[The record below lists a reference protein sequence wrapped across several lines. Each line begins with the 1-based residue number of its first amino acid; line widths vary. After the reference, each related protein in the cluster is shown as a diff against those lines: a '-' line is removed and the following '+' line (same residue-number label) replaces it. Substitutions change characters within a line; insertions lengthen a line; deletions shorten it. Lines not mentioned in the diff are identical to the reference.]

1 MPRFGSFEFD
11 AEQRELRRDGQAVHL
26 TPKAFDLLGI
36 LLGAAPRV
44 VSKDELHRRM
54 WAASCVSDAA
64 LVGLIKEVRR
74 ALDDRDRDSPM
85 IRTVHRVG
93 YAFCRATTERPAR
106 VSVSLWIVVGGQRVA
121 LHEGA
126 NSIGRDPS
134 STVWIDVASVSRR
147 HAQIVCD
154 GQRVSVQDL
163 GSKNGTTVGGQV
175 VAGVRELC
183 DGDKLAFGRV
193 EALFCSSKSA
203 LADGRLKRCGSQRR
217 SDENSRLLKS
227 TLGTRPVR

>member
-85 IRTVHRVG
+85 IRTVHQSATRFAVRRPSVRRG
-93 YAFCRATTERPAR
+93 YRYRSGSSWVVSALLCTR
-106 VSVSLWIVVGGQRVA
+106 VSIRS
-121 LHEGA
+121 GA
-126 NSIGRDPS
+126 
-134 STVWIDVASVSRR
+134 TLRR
-147 HAQIVCD
+147 
-154 GQRVSVQDL
+154 
-163 GSKNGTTVGGQV
+163 
-175 VAGVRELC
+175 
-183 DGDKLAFGRV
+183 
-193 EALFCSSKSA
+193 
-203 LADGRLKRCGSQRR
+203 RCGSTLRACRAAMRR
-217 SDENSRLLKS
+217 SCATVSGSPCKISAARTEPRSVGRWSPLCASFATVTSSHSGASMRCFVPRSQLCR
-227 TLGTRPVR
+227 RPL

>member
-11 AEQRELRRDGQAVHL
+11 AERRELRRDGQAVHL

-54 WAASCVSDAA
+54 WASSCVSDAA
-64 LVGLIKEVRR
+64 LVGLIKEVRH
-74 ALDDRDRDSPM
+74 ALDDRDRDAPV

-93 YAFCRATTERPAR
+93 YAFCRATTERSRPL
-106 VSVSLWIVVGGQRVA
+106 SLWLVVGGRRVA
-121 LHEGA
+121 LQDGT

-134 STVWIDVASVSRR
+134 STVWIDVASVSRH
-147 HAQIVCD
+147 HAHIVCN
-154 GQRVSVQDL
+154 GERVSVQDL
-163 GSKNGTTVGGQV
+163 GSKNGTTVGGEAV
-175 VAGVRELC
+175 VGARELC

-193 EALFCSSKSA
+193 EALFCSSASA
-203 LADGRLKRCGSQRR
+203 LTTVTVAGAS
-217 SDENSRLLKS
+217 
-227 TLGTRPVR
+227 LGAPMKTPVS